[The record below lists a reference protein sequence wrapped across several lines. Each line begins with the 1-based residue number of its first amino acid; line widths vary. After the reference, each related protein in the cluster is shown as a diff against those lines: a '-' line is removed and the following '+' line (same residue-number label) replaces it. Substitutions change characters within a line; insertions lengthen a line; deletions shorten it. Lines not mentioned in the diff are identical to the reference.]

1 MISPLATEA
10 PHSVTDVWVRRRMSH
25 ARNTIFP
32 RYSFDLHATQGKQM
46 FAVKNQCLGLLD
58 RITTLADSAAIE
70 LPENHSLAEEMQRAE
85 LLVPIIGAF
94 SAGKSSLINTFLG
107 ADILPVGITPETELA
122 TELRFSRDPHVLA
135 HRADGGSDRLAVE
148 DLLSI
153 KPRASSY
160 THLELHLD
168 DPRLEALYP
177 QVLVDMPGFGSSLD
191 SHNKA
196 IAHYL
201 PRGAHFIV
209 AVSVPDGTLAEST
222 LRQLETMQTYEA
234 GFSILLS
241 KANLRSAEE
250 VDAVEVAVRE
260 QLELRL
266 GVAPAM
272 ARDDRKQGN
281 GLASL
286 LPKISASDLWIG
298 RFLPRISRQLAHARA
313 QVKMARKALDQ
324 SDADI
329 DRSVRQLN
337 DALDDLNAQRD
348 ALVAKLGRSR
358 LSQVVEQCVEE
369 VGQALREA
377 SSELQA
383 AAAGGNNPR
392 FAQVVSDISRQRLSR
407 VVKERME
414 GLSQQAIGDLAKSL
428 SQREVDEVGS
438 VGGPDWTQQMQTRV
452 QETLTQ
458 TGQALER
465 WQGNLQKA
473 REDEKLLRPYAGDD
487 ENDREKT
494 QRARVAFR
502 SITTVLAVTTS
513 VVAPAI
519 ELVVI
524 FLPEILGFVSRKLRE
539 EELRKTIDNQV
550 IPSVQREFRTKL
562 PELLQAQVDGLIE
575 QAVHEF
581 KTAIEEKRQL
591 LESVVAEQSSPAR
604 AARVKALDAAEA
616 GLTSVANE
624 VVALESAR

>member
-1 MISPLATEA
+1 
-10 PHSVTDVWVRRRMSH
+10 
-25 ARNTIFP
+25 
-32 RYSFDLHATQGKQM
+32 M

-562 PELLQAQVDGLIE
+562 PEVLQAQVDGLIE

>member
-1 MISPLATEA
+1 
-10 PHSVTDVWVRRRMSH
+10 
-25 ARNTIFP
+25 
-32 RYSFDLHATQGKQM
+32 M
-46 FAVKNQCLGLLD
+46 FAVKNQCLGLLN

-70 LPENHSLAEEMQRAE
+70 LPENQALAEEMQQAE

-94 SAGKSSLINTFLG
+94 SAGKSSLINTFLS

-135 HRADGGSDRLAVE
+135 HRAEGGSDRLAVE

-209 AVSVPDGTLAEST
+209 AVSVSDGTLAEST

-298 RFLPRISRQLAHARA
+298 RFLPRISSQLAHARA
-313 QVKMARKALDQ
+313 QVKTARKALDQ

-414 GLSQQAIGDLAKSL
+414 GLSQQAIGDLARSL
-428 SQREVDEVGS
+428 SQREVDEVS
-438 VGGPDWTQQMQTRV
+438 NVGGPDWTRQMQTRV

-473 REDEKLLRPYAGDD
+473 REDEKVLRPYAGDD
-487 ENDREKT
+487 EDNREKA
-494 QRARVAFR
+494 QKARVAFR

-524 FLPEILGFVSRKLRE
+524 FLPEILGLVSRKLRE

-562 PELLQAQVDGLIE
+562 PELLQAQVDGLIA

-581 KTAIEEKRQL
+581 KAAIEEKRQL

-604 AARVKALDAAEA
+604 AARVEALDAAEA
-616 GLTSVANE
+616 GLAAIASEVA
-624 VVALESAR
+624 ALEAAR

>member
-1 MISPLATEA
+1 
-10 PHSVTDVWVRRRMSH
+10 
-25 ARNTIFP
+25 
-32 RYSFDLHATQGKQM
+32 M

-58 RITTLADSAAIE
+58 RITMLADSAAIE
-70 LPENHSLAEEMQRAE
+70 LPENQMLAEEMQQAE

-298 RFLPRISRQLAHARA
+298 RFLPRISSQLAHARA

-428 SQREVDEVGS
+428 SQREVDEVGG

-487 ENDREKT
+487 ENDREKA

-550 IPSVQREFRTKL
+550 IPSVQREFRTKM

-616 GLTSVANE
+616 GLISVANE
-624 VVALESAR
+624 VVALEAAR

>member
-1 MISPLATEA
+1 
-10 PHSVTDVWVRRRMSH
+10 MSH
-25 ARNTIFP
+25 ARNTLLP
-32 RYSFDLHATQGKQM
+32 RYSFDLNATQGNPM
-46 FAVKNQCLGLLD
+46 FAVKNQCLGLLN

-70 LPENHSLAEEMQRAE
+70 LPENQALAEEMQQAE

-135 HRADGGSDRLAVE
+135 HRAEGGSDRLAVE

-209 AVSVPDGTLAEST
+209 AVSVSDGTLAEST

-298 RFLPRISRQLAHARA
+298 RFLPRISSQLAHARA
-313 QVKMARKALDQ
+313 QVKTARKALDQ

-414 GLSQQAIGDLAKSL
+414 GLSQQAIGDLARSL
-428 SQREVDEVGS
+428 SQREVDEVS
-438 VGGPDWTQQMQTRV
+438 NVGGPDWTRQMQTRV

-473 REDEKLLRPYAGDD
+473 REDEKVLRPYAGDD
-487 ENDREKT
+487 EDNREKA
-494 QRARVAFR
+494 QKARVAFR

-524 FLPEILGFVSRKLRE
+524 FLPEILGLVSRKLRE

-562 PELLQAQVDGLIE
+562 PELLQAQVDGLIA

-581 KTAIEEKRQL
+581 KAAIEEKRQL

-604 AARVKALDAAEA
+604 AARVEALDAAEA
-616 GLTSVANE
+616 GLAAIASEVA
-624 VVALESAR
+624 ALEAAR

>member
-1 MISPLATEA
+1 
-10 PHSVTDVWVRRRMSH
+10 
-25 ARNTIFP
+25 
-32 RYSFDLHATQGKQM
+32 M

-222 LRQLETMQTYEA
+222 LRQLETMHTYEA

-298 RFLPRISRQLAHARA
+298 RFLPRISSQLAHARA

-428 SQREVDEVGS
+428 SQREVDDVGS

>member
-1 MISPLATEA
+1 
-10 PHSVTDVWVRRRMSH
+10 
-25 ARNTIFP
+25 
-32 RYSFDLHATQGKQM
+32 M

-135 HRADGGSDRLAVE
+135 HRADGRSDRLAVE

-209 AVSVPDGTLAEST
+209 AVSVPDGTLVEST

-298 RFLPRISRQLAHARA
+298 RFLPRISSQLAHARA

>member
-1 MISPLATEA
+1 
-10 PHSVTDVWVRRRMSH
+10 
-25 ARNTIFP
+25 
-32 RYSFDLHATQGKQM
+32 M

-222 LRQLETMQTYEA
+222 LRQLETMHTYEA

-298 RFLPRISRQLAHARA
+298 RFLPRISSQLAHARA

>member
-1 MISPLATEA
+1 
-10 PHSVTDVWVRRRMSH
+10 
-25 ARNTIFP
+25 
-32 RYSFDLHATQGKQM
+32 M

-58 RITTLADSAAIE
+58 RITTLADNAGID
-70 LPENHSLAEEMQRAE
+70 LLENLSVAQEMQQAE

-168 DPRLEALYP
+168 DPRLEAMYP

-209 AVSVPDGTLAEST
+209 TVSVPDGTLAEST

-234 GFSILLS
+234 AFSILLS

-250 VDAVEVAVRE
+250 VDAVEMAVRE

-266 GVAPAM
+266 GVEPAM

-281 GLASL
+281 GLVSL

-298 RFLPRISRQLAHARA
+298 RFLPRISSQLAHARA
-313 QVKMARKALDQ
+313 QVKTARKTLDQ

-329 DRSVRQLN
+329 ARSVRQLN

-348 ALVAKLGRSR
+348 ALVVKLGRNR

-377 SSELQA
+377 SGELQA
-383 AAAGGNNPR
+383 AAAGGNNTR

-414 GLSQQAIGDLAKSL
+414 GLSQQAIGDLARSL
-428 SQREVDEVGS
+428 SQREVDEVSS
-438 VGGPDWTQQMQTRV
+438 VGGPDWTQQMQARV
-452 QETLTQ
+452 QDTLTQ
-458 TGQALER
+458 TGHALER

-487 ENDREKT
+487 ENHREKA
-494 QRARVAFR
+494 QKARVAFR
-502 SITTVLAVTTS
+502 SVTTVLAVTTS

-550 IPSVQREFRTKL
+550 IPAVQREFRTKL

-616 GLTSVANE
+616 GLTSIATEVA
-624 VVALESAR
+624 ALETAR

>member
-1 MISPLATEA
+1 
-10 PHSVTDVWVRRRMSH
+10 
-25 ARNTIFP
+25 
-32 RYSFDLHATQGKQM
+32 M

-494 QRARVAFR
+494 QRARVAFTVSPPFWR
-502 SITTVLAVTTS
+502 SP
-513 VVAPAI
+513 PA
-519 ELVVI
+519 
-524 FLPEILGFVSRKLRE
+524 SWLR
-539 EELRKTIDNQV
+539 R
-550 IPSVQREFRTKL
+550 
-562 PELLQAQVDGLIE
+562 
-575 QAVHEF
+575 
-581 KTAIEEKRQL
+581 
-591 LESVVAEQSSPAR
+591 SSW
-604 AARVKALDAAEA
+604 
-616 GLTSVANE
+616 S
-624 VVALESAR
+624 

>member
-1 MISPLATEA
+1 
-10 PHSVTDVWVRRRMSH
+10 
-25 ARNTIFP
+25 
-32 RYSFDLHATQGKQM
+32 M

-70 LPENHSLAEEMQRAE
+70 LPENQVLAEEMQQAE

-135 HRADGGSDRLAVE
+135 HRADGGSDRFAVE

-153 KPRASSY
+153 KPRTSSY

-266 GVAPAM
+266 GVAPVM

-298 RFLPRISRQLAHARA
+298 RFLPRISSQLAHARA

-473 REDEKLLRPYAGDD
+473 REDEKLRRPCTGDD
-487 ENDREKT
+487 ENDREKV
-494 QRARVAFR
+494 QRGRVAFR

-581 KTAIEEKRQL
+581 KTAIDEKRLL

-616 GLTSVANE
+616 GLTSIATEVA
-624 VVALESAR
+624 ALEAAR

>member
-1 MISPLATEA
+1 
-10 PHSVTDVWVRRRMSH
+10 
-25 ARNTIFP
+25 
-32 RYSFDLHATQGKQM
+32 M

-177 QVLVDMPGFGSSLD
+177 QILVDMPGFGSSLD

-377 SSELQA
+377 ASELQA

-487 ENDREKT
+487 ENDREKA

-624 VVALESAR
+624 VVALEAAR

>member
-1 MISPLATEA
+1 
-10 PHSVTDVWVRRRMSH
+10 
-25 ARNTIFP
+25 
-32 RYSFDLHATQGKQM
+32 M

-377 SSELQA
+377 ASELQA

-487 ENDREKT
+487 ENDREKA

-624 VVALESAR
+624 VVALEAAR

>member
-1 MISPLATEA
+1 
-10 PHSVTDVWVRRRMSH
+10 
-25 ARNTIFP
+25 
-32 RYSFDLHATQGKQM
+32 M

-298 RFLPRISRQLAHARA
+298 RFLPRISSQLAHARA

-452 QETLTQ
+452 QDTLTQ

-487 ENDREKT
+487 ENDREKA

-624 VVALESAR
+624 VVALEAAR

>member
-1 MISPLATEA
+1 
-10 PHSVTDVWVRRRMSH
+10 
-25 ARNTIFP
+25 
-32 RYSFDLHATQGKQM
+32 M

-122 TELRFSRDPHVLA
+122 TELRFSRDLHVLA

>member
-1 MISPLATEA
+1 
-10 PHSVTDVWVRRRMSH
+10 
-25 ARNTIFP
+25 
-32 RYSFDLHATQGKQM
+32 M

-168 DPRLEALYP
+168 DPRLEVLYP

-209 AVSVPDGTLAEST
+209 AVSVPDGTMAEST

-298 RFLPRISRQLAHARA
+298 RFLPRISSQLAHARA

-428 SQREVDEVGS
+428 SQREVDEVGG

-487 ENDREKT
+487 ENDREKA

-539 EELRKTIDNQV
+539 EELRKTIENQV

-616 GLTSVANE
+616 GLISVANE
-624 VVALESAR
+624 VVALEAAR

>member
-1 MISPLATEA
+1 
-10 PHSVTDVWVRRRMSH
+10 
-25 ARNTIFP
+25 
-32 RYSFDLHATQGKQM
+32 M
-46 FAVKNQCLGLLD
+46 FAAKNQCLGLLD

-70 LPENHSLAEEMQRAE
+70 LPENSLLAEEMQQAE

-122 TELRFSRDPHVLA
+122 TELRFSQDPHVLA

-153 KPRASSY
+153 KLRASSY

-209 AVSVPDGTLAEST
+209 AVSVPDGTLTEST

-250 VDAVEVAVRE
+250 ADAVEVAVRE

-266 GVAPAM
+266 GVAPAV

-286 LPKISASDLWIG
+286 LPKISASDLWVG
-298 RFLPRISRQLAHARA
+298 RFLPRISSQLAHARS

-383 AAAGGNNPR
+383 AAAGGNNTR

-414 GLSQQAIGDLAKSL
+414 GLSQQAIGELAKSL

-438 VGGPDWTQQMQTRV
+438 VGGPDWTQQMQMRV

-487 ENDREKT
+487 ENVRDKA

-575 QAVHEF
+575 QAAHEF

-591 LESVVAEQSSPAR
+591 LESVVAEQGSPAR

-616 GLTSVANE
+616 GLASIATEVA
-624 VVALESAR
+624 ALEAAR

>member
-1 MISPLATEA
+1 
-10 PHSVTDVWVRRRMSH
+10 
-25 ARNTIFP
+25 
-32 RYSFDLHATQGKQM
+32 M

-298 RFLPRISRQLAHARA
+298 RFLPRISSQLAHARA

-329 DRSVRQLN
+329 DRSLRQLN

-428 SQREVDEVGS
+428 SQREVDEVGG

-487 ENDREKT
+487 ENDREKA

-616 GLTSVANE
+616 GLISVANE
-624 VVALESAR
+624 VVALEAAR

>member
-1 MISPLATEA
+1 
-10 PHSVTDVWVRRRMSH
+10 
-25 ARNTIFP
+25 
-32 RYSFDLHATQGKQM
+32 M

-428 SQREVDEVGS
+428 SQREVDDVGS

>member
-1 MISPLATEA
+1 
-10 PHSVTDVWVRRRMSH
+10 
-25 ARNTIFP
+25 
-32 RYSFDLHATQGKQM
+32 M

-209 AVSVPDGTLAEST
+209 AVGVPDGTLAEST

>member
-1 MISPLATEA
+1 
-10 PHSVTDVWVRRRMSH
+10 
-25 ARNTIFP
+25 
-32 RYSFDLHATQGKQM
+32 M

-298 RFLPRISRQLAHARA
+298 RFLPRISSQLAHARA

-487 ENDREKT
+487 ENDREKA

>member
-1 MISPLATEA
+1 M
-10 PHSVTDVWVRRRMSH
+10 
-25 ARNTIFP
+25 
-32 RYSFDLHATQGKQM
+32 
-46 FAVKNQCLGLLD
+46 
-58 RITTLADSAAIE
+58 
-70 LPENHSLAEEMQRAE
+70 
-85 LLVPIIGAF
+85 
-94 SAGKSSLINTFLG
+94 
-107 ADILPVGITPETELA
+107 
-122 TELRFSRDPHVLA
+122 
-135 HRADGGSDRLAVE
+135 
-148 DLLSI
+148 
-153 KPRASSY
+153 
-160 THLELHLD
+160 
-168 DPRLEALYP
+168 
-177 QVLVDMPGFGSSLD
+177 
-191 SHNKA
+191 
-196 IAHYL
+196 
-201 PRGAHFIV
+201 
-209 AVSVPDGTLAEST
+209 
-222 LRQLETMQTYEA
+222 
-234 GFSILLS
+234 
-241 KANLRSAEE
+241 
-250 VDAVEVAVRE
+250 AVRE

-377 SSELQA
+377 ASELQA

-487 ENDREKT
+487 ENDREKA

-624 VVALESAR
+624 VVALEAAR

>member
-1 MISPLATEA
+1 
-10 PHSVTDVWVRRRMSH
+10 
-25 ARNTIFP
+25 
-32 RYSFDLHATQGKQM
+32 M

-298 RFLPRISRQLAHARA
+298 RFLPRISSQLAHARA

>member
-1 MISPLATEA
+1 
-10 PHSVTDVWVRRRMSH
+10 
-25 ARNTIFP
+25 
-32 RYSFDLHATQGKQM
+32 M

-168 DPRLEALYP
+168 DPRLEVLYP

-209 AVSVPDGTLAEST
+209 AVSVPDGTMAEST

-298 RFLPRISRQLAHARA
+298 RFLPRISSQLAHARA

-358 LSQVVEQCVEE
+358 LSQMVEQCVEE

>member
-1 MISPLATEA
+1 
-10 PHSVTDVWVRRRMSH
+10 
-25 ARNTIFP
+25 
-32 RYSFDLHATQGKQM
+32 M

-298 RFLPRISRQLAHARA
+298 RFLPRISSQLAHARA

-428 SQREVDEVGS
+428 SQREVDEVGG

-487 ENDREKT
+487 ENDREKA

-616 GLTSVANE
+616 GLISVANE
-624 VVALESAR
+624 VVALEAAR

>member
-1 MISPLATEA
+1 
-10 PHSVTDVWVRRRMSH
+10 
-25 ARNTIFP
+25 
-32 RYSFDLHATQGKQM
+32 M

-428 SQREVDEVGS
+428 SQREVDEVGG

-487 ENDREKT
+487 ENDREKA

-616 GLTSVANE
+616 GLISVANE
-624 VVALESAR
+624 VVALEAAR

>member
-1 MISPLATEA
+1 
-10 PHSVTDVWVRRRMSH
+10 
-25 ARNTIFP
+25 
-32 RYSFDLHATQGKQM
+32 M

-201 PRGAHFIV
+201 PRGAHFTV

-313 QVKMARKALDQ
+313 QVKMARKALDR

-604 AARVKALDAAEA
+604 AARVKALDAGEA

>member
-1 MISPLATEA
+1 
-10 PHSVTDVWVRRRMSH
+10 
-25 ARNTIFP
+25 
-32 RYSFDLHATQGKQM
+32 M

-70 LPENHSLAEEMQRAE
+70 LPESHSLAEEMQRAE

-94 SAGKSSLINTFLG
+94 SAGKSSLINTLLG

-298 RFLPRISRQLAHARA
+298 RFLPRISSQLAHARA

-428 SQREVDEVGS
+428 SQREVDEVGG

-487 ENDREKT
+487 ENDREKA

-616 GLTSVANE
+616 GLISVANE
-624 VVALESAR
+624 VVALEAAR

>member
-1 MISPLATEA
+1 
-10 PHSVTDVWVRRRMSH
+10 MSH
-25 ARNTIFP
+25 VRNTLFP
-32 RYSFDLHATQGKQM
+32 RYSFDLNATQGNPM
-46 FAVKNQCLGLLD
+46 FAVKNQCLGLLN

-70 LPENHSLAEEMQRAE
+70 LPENQALAEEMQQAE

-135 HRADGGSDRLAVE
+135 HRTEGGSDRLAVQ

-201 PRGAHFIV
+201 PRGAHFVV

-298 RFLPRISRQLAHARA
+298 RFLPRISSHLAHARA
-313 QVKMARKALDQ
+313 QVKTARKALDQ

-392 FAQVVSDISRQRLSR
+392 FAQVVSDITRQRLSR

-414 GLSQQAIGDLAKSL
+414 GLSQQAIGDLARSL
-428 SQREVDEVGS
+428 SQREVDEVSS

-473 REDEKLLRPYAGDD
+473 REDEKVLRPYAGDD
-487 ENDREKT
+487 EDNREKA
-494 QRARVAFR
+494 QKARVAFR

-550 IPSVQREFRTKL
+550 IPSLQREFRTKL
-562 PELLQAQVDGLIE
+562 PELLQAQVDGLIA

-581 KTAIEEKRQL
+581 KAAIEEKRQL

-604 AARVKALDAAEA
+604 AARVEALDAAEA
-616 GLTSVANE
+616 GLAAIATEVA
-624 VVALESAR
+624 ALEAAR

>member
-1 MISPLATEA
+1 
-10 PHSVTDVWVRRRMSH
+10 
-25 ARNTIFP
+25 
-32 RYSFDLHATQGKQM
+32 M
-46 FAVKNQCLGLLD
+46 FAVKNQCLGLLN

-70 LPENHSLAEEMQRAE
+70 LPENQALAEEMQQAE

-135 HRADGGSDRLAVE
+135 HRAEGGSDRLAVQ

-298 RFLPRISRQLAHARA
+298 RFLPRISSQLAHARA
-313 QVKMARKALDQ
+313 QVKTARKALDQ

-337 DALDDLNAQRD
+337 DALNDLNAQRD

-383 AAAGGNNPR
+383 AAAGGNNTR

-414 GLSQQAIGDLAKSL
+414 GLSQQAIGDLARSL
-428 SQREVDEVGS
+428 SQREVDEVSS

-473 REDEKLLRPYAGDD
+473 REDEKVLRPYAGDD
-487 ENDREKT
+487 EDNREKA
-494 QRARVAFR
+494 QKARVAFR

-562 PELLQAQVDGLIE
+562 PELLQAQVDGLIA

-581 KTAIEEKRQL
+581 KAAIEEKRQL

-604 AARVKALDAAEA
+604 AARVEALDAADA
-616 GLTSVANE
+616 GLAAIATEVA
-624 VVALESAR
+624 ALETAR

>member
-1 MISPLATEA
+1 
-10 PHSVTDVWVRRRMSH
+10 
-25 ARNTIFP
+25 
-32 RYSFDLHATQGKQM
+32 M

-58 RITTLADSAAIE
+58 RITMLADSAAIE

-428 SQREVDEVGS
+428 SQREVDEVGG

-487 ENDREKT
+487 ENDREKA

-616 GLTSVANE
+616 GLISVANE
-624 VVALESAR
+624 VVALEAAR

>member
-1 MISPLATEA
+1 
-10 PHSVTDVWVRRRMSH
+10 
-25 ARNTIFP
+25 
-32 RYSFDLHATQGKQM
+32 M
-46 FAVKNQCLGLLD
+46 FAVKNQCLGLLN

-70 LPENHSLAEEMQRAE
+70 LPENQALAEEMQQAE

-135 HRADGGSDRLAVE
+135 HRAEGGSDRLAVE

-209 AVSVPDGTLAEST
+209 AVSVSDGTLAEST

-298 RFLPRISRQLAHARA
+298 RFLPRISSQLAHARA
-313 QVKMARKALDQ
+313 QVKTARKALDQ

-414 GLSQQAIGDLAKSL
+414 GLSQQAIGDLARSL
-428 SQREVDEVGS
+428 SQREVDEVS
-438 VGGPDWTQQMQTRV
+438 NVGGPDWTRQMQTRV

-473 REDEKLLRPYAGDD
+473 REDEKVLRPYAGDD
-487 ENDREKT
+487 EDNREKA
-494 QRARVAFR
+494 QKARVAFR

-524 FLPEILGFVSRKLRE
+524 FLPEILGLVSRKLRE

-562 PELLQAQVDGLIE
+562 PELLQAQVDGLIA

-581 KTAIEEKRQL
+581 KAAIEEKRQL

-604 AARVKALDAAEA
+604 AARVEALDAAEA
-616 GLTSVANE
+616 GLAAIASEVA
-624 VVALESAR
+624 ALEAAR

>member
-1 MISPLATEA
+1 
-10 PHSVTDVWVRRRMSH
+10 
-25 ARNTIFP
+25 
-32 RYSFDLHATQGKQM
+32 M

-313 QVKMARKALDQ
+313 QVKMARKALDR

>member
-1 MISPLATEA
+1 
-10 PHSVTDVWVRRRMSH
+10 
-25 ARNTIFP
+25 
-32 RYSFDLHATQGKQM
+32 M
-46 FAVKNQCLGLLD
+46 FAVKNQYLGLLD

-241 KANLRSAEE
+241 KVNLRSAEE

-407 VVKERME
+407 VIKERME

-487 ENDREKT
+487 ENDREKA

-624 VVALESAR
+624 VVALEAAR

>member
-1 MISPLATEA
+1 
-10 PHSVTDVWVRRRMSH
+10 
-25 ARNTIFP
+25 
-32 RYSFDLHATQGKQM
+32 M

-222 LRQLETMQTYEA
+222 LRQLETMHTYEA

-377 SSELQA
+377 ASELQA

-487 ENDREKT
+487 ENDREKA

-624 VVALESAR
+624 VVALEAAR